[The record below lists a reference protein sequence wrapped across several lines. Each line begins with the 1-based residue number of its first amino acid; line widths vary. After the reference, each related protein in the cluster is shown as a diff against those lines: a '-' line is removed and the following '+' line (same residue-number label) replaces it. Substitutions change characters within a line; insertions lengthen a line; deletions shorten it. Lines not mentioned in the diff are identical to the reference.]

1 MSIVIDEEFKSLIPP
16 LSDDEFRQLEA
27 NCVRDGIR
35 DPLVVWPQNDGND
48 ILVDGHNRFRISA
61 MHSGIRFDIKR
72 MGFKSRDEVKQ
83 WIILNQFGR
92 RNLSAYDRSVLALKL
107 KPIIAEKAKERMIN
121 APQKKAEREKEI
133 NEIWQR
139 HDFDTARVLVAE
151 KRQQFGRED
160 RPAKM
165 ANEKCIYFARFGD
178 NQLKIGSSVYPEV
191 RVKQLSVSCPGIKLV
206 EAIHYGAG
214 AERHENAI
222 KRKFGQY
229 RIGNECYQCSDEV
242 LAEMIAFTKKEA
254 ARKSNT
260 DYELAKAAG
269 VSHDTIHKVEVI
281 EEKATPAIKE
291 DVKSGDLSINKA
303 YQIVTGT
310 VSKSP
315 KKAMDEF
322 VQSRREAHEEY
333 KRQKEG
339 AVVGLRDAAE
349 DRRNMEV
356 LTNDFHR
363 KFLRISRPVFDI
375 YFEMQN
381 AEGID
386 DVLRALTPKQ
396 RNEMRQTLKHT
407 TAQLALIERRLIESE
422 SNLSGSDRA
431 GRTH

>member
-35 DPLVVWPQNDGND
+35 DPLVVWPQDDGND

-107 KPIIAEKAKERMIN
+107 KPMIAEKAKENERLGGKGS
-121 APQKKAEREKEI
+121 QKSVNHKT
-133 NEIWQR
+133 
-139 HDFDTARVLVAE
+139 DTQ
-151 KRQQFGRED
+151 K
-160 RPAKM
+160 
-165 ANEKCIYFARFGD
+165 
-178 NQLKIGSSVYPEV
+178 
-191 RVKQLSVSCPGIKLV
+191 
-206 EAIHYGAG
+206 
-214 AERHENAI
+214 
-222 KRKFGQY
+222 
-229 RIGNECYQCSDEV
+229 
-242 LAEMIAFTKKEA
+242 
-254 ARKSNT
+254 
-260 DYELAKAAG
+260 ELAKVAG

-422 SNLSGSDRA
+422 SNLSSSDRA

>member
-1 MSIVIDEEFKSLIPP
+1 MSIIIDEEFKSLIPP

-35 DPLVVWPQNDGND
+35 DPLVVWPQDDGND

-107 KPIIAEKAKERMIN
+107 KPMIAEKAKE
-121 APQKKAEREKEI
+121 KEKERKMTYQKSEKS
-133 NEIWQR
+133 NLPAV
-139 HDFDTARVLVAE
+139 DTA
-151 KRQQFGRED
+151 K
-160 RPAKM
+160 
-165 ANEKCIYFARFGD
+165 
-178 NQLKIGSSVYPEV
+178 
-191 RVKQLSVSCPGIKLV
+191 
-206 EAIHYGAG
+206 
-214 AERHENAI
+214 
-222 KRKFGQY
+222 
-229 RIGNECYQCSDEV
+229 
-242 LAEMIAFTKKEA
+242 
-254 ARKSNT
+254 
-260 DYELAKAAG
+260 ELAKVAG

>member
-1 MSIVIDEEFKSLIPP
+1 MSIVIDEEFKSLVPP
-16 LSDDEFRQLEA
+16 LSADEFRQLEE

-35 DPLVVWPQNDGND
+35 DPLVVWPQDDGND

-72 MGFKSRDEVKQ
+72 MEFKDRGEAMR

-107 KPIIAEKAKERMIN
+107 KPMIAEKAKERQ
-121 APQKKAEREKEI
+121 ATHTEQGYQKSDKAE
-133 NEIWQR
+133 
-139 HDFDTARVLVAE
+139 HTA
-151 KRQQFGRED
+151 K
-160 RPAKM
+160 
-165 ANEKCIYFARFGD
+165 
-178 NQLKIGSSVYPEV
+178 
-191 RVKQLSVSCPGIKLV
+191 
-206 EAIHYGAG
+206 
-214 AERHENAI
+214 
-222 KRKFGQY
+222 
-229 RIGNECYQCSDEV
+229 
-242 LAEMIAFTKKEA
+242 
-254 ARKSNT
+254 
-260 DYELAKAAG
+260 ELAKAAG

-322 VQSRREAHEEY
+322 VQSRREAHEEF
-333 KRQKEG
+333 KKQKEG

-422 SNLSGSDRA
+422 SNLSSSDRA
-431 GRTH
+431 GRTY

>member
-35 DPLVVWPQNDGND
+35 DPLVVWPQDDGND
-48 ILVDGHNRFRISA
+48 ILVDGHNRFKISA

-72 MGFKSRDEVKQ
+72 MEFKSRDEAKR

-107 KPIIAEKAKERMIN
+107 KPMIAEKAKERQ
-121 APQKKAEREKEI
+121 AQAGRGEDVQKSA
-133 NEIWQR
+133 Q
-139 HDFDTARVLVAE
+139 
-151 KRQQFGRED
+151 
-160 RPAKM
+160 AKT
-165 ANEKCIYFARFGD
+165 RD
-178 NQLKIGSSVYPEV
+178 
-191 RVKQLSVSCPGIKLV
+191 
-206 EAIHYGAG
+206 
-214 AERHENAI
+214 
-222 KRKFGQY
+222 
-229 RIGNECYQCSDEV
+229 
-242 LAEMIAFTKKEA
+242 
-254 ARKSNT
+254 
-260 DYELAKAAG
+260 ELAKAAG

-322 VQSRREAHEEY
+322 VQSRREAHEGF

-381 AEGID
+381 TEGID

>member
-1 MSIVIDEEFKSLIPP
+1 MSIIIDEEFKSLIPP

-35 DPLVVWPQNDGND
+35 DPLVVWPQDDSND

-72 MGFKSRDEVKQ
+72 MEFKDRYEAKL
-83 WIILNQFGR
+83 WIINNQLGK
-92 RNLSAYDRSVLALKL
+92 RNLIQYDKIRLEDQKRQILAEQAKKRQGARNDLNIDKKSCQRS
-107 KPIIAEKAKERMIN
+107 
-121 APQKKAEREKEI
+121 EKEKNKI
-133 NEIWQR
+133 
-139 HDFDTARVLVAE
+139 D
-151 KRQQFGRED
+151 RQN
-160 RPAKM
+160 K
-165 ANEKCIYFARFGD
+165 
-178 NQLKIGSSVYPEV
+178 
-191 RVKQLSVSCPGIKLV
+191 
-206 EAIHYGAG
+206 
-214 AERHENAI
+214 
-222 KRKFGQY
+222 
-229 RIGNECYQCSDEV
+229 
-242 LAEMIAFTKKEA
+242 
-254 ARKSNT
+254 T
-260 DYELAKAAG
+260 DYKIAKAAG
-269 VSHDTIHKVEVI
+269 TSEDTVRKVRTI
-281 EEKATPAIKE
+281 NEKGSPALVE
-291 DVKSGDLSINKA
+291 DVRNGDLTINKA

-381 AEGID
+381 TEGID

>member
-16 LSDDEFRQLEA
+16 LSEDEFRQLEA

-35 DPLVVWPQNDGND
+35 DPLVVWPQDDGND

-61 MHSGIRFDIKR
+61 MHSGIRFDIRR
-72 MGFKSRDEVKQ
+72 MEFKDRDEARR

-107 KPIIAEKAKERMIN
+107 KPMIAEKAKERQN
-121 APQKKAEREKEI
+121 LGLKS
-133 NEIWQR
+133 
-139 HDFDTARVLVAE
+139 DGG
-151 KRQQFGRED
+151 GRTDE
-160 RPAKM
+160 AL
-165 ANEKCIYFARFGD
+165 G
-178 NQLKIGSSVYPEV
+178 KI
-191 RVKQLSVSCPGIKLV
+191 
-206 EAIHYGAG
+206 
-214 AERHENAI
+214 
-222 KRKFGQY
+222 
-229 RIGNECYQCSDEV
+229 
-242 LAEMIAFTKKEA
+242 
-254 ARKSNT
+254 
-260 DYELAKAAG
+260 AG
-269 VSHDTIHKVEVI
+269 VGKDTIHKVETI
-281 EEKATPAIKE
+281 EAKATPAIKE
-291 DVKSGDLSINKA
+291 DVKSGDLSINRA

-322 VQSRREAHEEY
+322 VQSRREAHEEF
-333 KRQKEG
+333 KKQKEG
-339 AVVGLRDAAE
+339 TVVGLRDAAE

-381 AEGID
+381 TEGID
-386 DVLRALTPKQ
+386 DVLKALTPKQ

>member
-1 MSIVIDEEFKSLIPP
+1 MSIIIDEEFKSLIPP

-35 DPLVVWPQNDGND
+35 DPLVVWPQDDGND

-72 MGFKSRDEVKQ
+72 MGFRDRDEVKL
-83 WIILNQFGR
+83 WIYRNQIGR
-92 RNLSAYDRSVLALKL
+92 RNLKGLQLIEIGKQMEPL
-107 KPIIAEKAKERMIN
+107 IAEEAKRKQGARTDLANIPKKSWESQRE
-121 APQKKAEREKEI
+121 KRKAERQNETAYKVAKEI
-133 NEIWQR
+133 GMSE
-139 HDFDTARVLVAE
+139 DTYRKGKAVLE
-151 KRQQFGRED
+151 KG
-160 RPAKM
+160 
-165 ANEKCIYFARFGD
+165 
-178 NQLKIGSSVYPEV
+178 
-191 RVKQLSVSCPGIKLV
+191 
-206 EAIHYGAG
+206 
-214 AERHENAI
+214 
-222 KRKFGQY
+222 
-229 RIGNECYQCSDEV
+229 
-242 LAEMIAFTKKEA
+242 
-254 ARKSNT
+254 
-260 DYELAKAAG
+260 
-269 VSHDTIHKVEVI
+269 
-281 EEKATPAIKE
+281 TPALIE
-291 DVKSGDLSINKA
+291 DVQNGDLPINKA

-381 AEGID
+381 TEGID